1 MALEDA
7 MPVSEA
13 TQPTPETRS
22 ALPRIAAEEV
32 EPHFKAVGGRTGER
46 RGIRLERIYWDG
58 LSRIAAGSGVSTADL
73 VESAAGQV
81 PDSTNLASLLRAIS
95 FKWALCRIELLE
107 AKASMANLNAIVQAS
122 PAPTLVLTKER
133 KIFLFN
139 DPFLA
144 MLRSRLALSDRS
156 QLKKG
161 LRFLIDIQIDEA
173 LRALNANQGTIIKTG
188 FSIGLNL
195 QTMRG
200 KINIAPAPTHEDSML
215 IGYVSGF

>member
-1 MALEDA
+1 MALDDA
-7 MPVSEA
+7 GPVSDVA
-13 TQPTPETRS
+13 PPMLETRS

-58 LSRIAAGSGVSTADL
+58 LSHIAEGSGVNTADL
-73 VESAAGQV
+73 VEWAANQI
-81 PDSTNLASLLRAIS
+81 PDSNLASLLRAIT

-122 PAPTLVLTKER
+122 PSPTLVLTRER

-161 LRFLIDIQIDEA
+161 LRFLIDIQIDDA
-173 LRALNANQGTIIKTG
+173 LRTLNANEGTIIKTG

>member
-1 MALEDA
+1 MALDDA
-7 MPVSEA
+7 VPVSEVA
-13 TQPTPETRS
+13 LPRLETRS

-58 LSRIAAGSGVSTADL
+58 LSQIAAGSGISTADL
-73 VESAAGQV
+73 VELAASQI
-81 PDSTNLASLLRAIS
+81 PDSNLASLLRAIS

-122 PAPTLVLTKER
+122 PSPTLVLTRER

-139 DPFLA
+139 DPFLV
-144 MLRSRLALSDRS
+144 MLRNRLALNDRS

-161 LRFLIDIQIDEA
+161 LRFLIDIQIDDA
-173 LRALNANQGTIIKTG
+173 LRTLNANEGTIIKTG